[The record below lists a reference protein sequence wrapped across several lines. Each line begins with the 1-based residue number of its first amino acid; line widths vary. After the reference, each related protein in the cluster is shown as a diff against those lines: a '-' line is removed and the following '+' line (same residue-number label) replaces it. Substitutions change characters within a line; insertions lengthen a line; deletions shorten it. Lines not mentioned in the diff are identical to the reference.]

1 MSSELVTS
9 RSTLITETDSLR
21 QQNAEL
27 RMLLHQYVNS
37 RVSVSSGTRTMMSLY
52 TLDVR
57 LTHDGDVGVVACFLR
72 QLEPYLHVCISWTTL

>member
-9 RSTLITETDSLR
+9 RSTLITETDALR

-37 RVSVSSGTRTMMSLY
+37 RVSVTSGTRTMMSLY

-57 LTHDGDVGVVACFLR
+57 LTHEGGVVVVDCFLHH
-72 QLEPYLHVCISWTTL
+72 LPS